1 MQVRDPEVVWRDPG
15 LADPEVVWRDPE
27 VVWRDPEVVWRDSE
41 VVCGRLVGQ
50 ESSATLPSSA
60 QAICPES
67 WSLEQSVVLVP
78 AGPYRSWLMSY
89 YNMGCTYGF
98 TI

>member
-27 VVWRDPEVVWRDSE
+27 VVWRDSE

-50 ESSATLPSSA
+50 VFRHPTEFSSSNLSRVLELGAECRTGA
-60 QAICPES
+60 C
-67 WSLEQSVVLVP
+67 WSRPALADVVL
-78 AGPYRSWLMSY
+78 
-89 YNMGCTYGF
+89 
-98 TI
+98 